1 MEEVFT
7 WLNELRIWPFLILHR
22 YLSKVPAK
30 IILYKSSSEQFLS
43 SSFTHYRNTW
53 NLSIYNIKRWFAG
66 PMGQMTCQ
74 PSISCSKYFFFHK
87 ILQSSFNHFFYK
99 ITKIKIKINSFEC
112 YKSIMKY
119 EKKYLKHQMHG
130 PRVICPIG
138 PANQHI
144 ILQIVRFWAMLLHTM
159 EKINQLV
166 P

>member
-1 MEEVFT
+1 MEKVFT

-99 ITKIKIKINSFEC
+99 ITKKKIKSLESP
-112 YKSIMKY
+112 KSIRNY
-119 EKKYLKHQMHG
+119 EKKICTHMLCR
-130 PRVICPIG
+130 RVICPIG
-138 PANQHI
+138 PANQRI
-144 ILQIVRFWAMLLHTM
+144 IL
-159 EKINQLV
+159 
-166 P
+166 